1 MEGRGSREWTDLD
14 AAFLGLMSK
23 GVDEAILW
31 ERKPLTVAQAEKAI
45 GKKTFAELADGY
57 VVKKP
62 GKPALVQESDKR
74 PAITN
79 QITAAEAFKEENE
92 HE

>member
-1 MEGRGSREWTDLD
+1 MDT
-14 AAFLGLMSK
+14 AFSHLALNGI
-23 GVDEAILW
+23 DETILW

-79 QITAAEAFKEENE
+79 QITAAEAFKEEN
-92 HE
+92 